1 MLVFTRLG
9 FVAVPGFAHNWL
21 TRLQQGWSWASLVS
35 FPCLTRKIAHRLSQG
50 RVLVSASF
58 LGMLWVWQGGQI
70 PLQLVIYR
78 LLDGTD
84 GEFQGTIPH
93 LTRLSADLCRF
104 HIDEPFFFQL
114 SNVLGNGVG
123 AHASVLANAS
133 NAGPTLVRFPVL
145 AENQVGIER

>member
-1 MLVFTRLG
+1 MDGANREKQGAVAHLAGLG
-9 FVAVPGFAHNWL
+9 AH
-21 TRLQQGWSWASLVS
+21 
-35 FPCLTRKIAHRLSQG
+35 
-50 RVLVSASF
+50 
-58 LGMLWVWQGGQI
+58 LG
-70 PLQLVIYR
+70 
-78 LLDGTD
+78 
-84 GEFQGTIPH
+84 
-93 LTRLSADLCRF
+93 RF